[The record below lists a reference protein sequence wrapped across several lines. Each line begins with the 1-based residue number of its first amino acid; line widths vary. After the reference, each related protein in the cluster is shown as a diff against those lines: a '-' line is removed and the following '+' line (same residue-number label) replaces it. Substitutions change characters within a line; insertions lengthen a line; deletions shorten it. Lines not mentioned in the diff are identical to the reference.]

1 MRRPT
6 CALMVD
12 DSAAIVAV
20 ALPYV
25 AEKITLGWFLVA
37 RDDDVLSEPIPEP
50 IPAPEPSQSNPQ
62 REHRYRVDADFWR
75 EDGA

>member
-1 MRRPT
+1 MHRRPT

-12 DSAAIVAV
+12 DSASIVAV

-25 AEKITLGWFLVA
+25 AEKITMGWFLVA
-37 RDDDVLSEPIPEP
+37 RDDEVLSEPLPE
-50 IPAPEPSQSNPQ
+50 AEPHQSNPK
-62 REHRYRVDADFWR
+62 RYVDVDQWR